1 MRIVDPNNDK
11 LFTKPNSKKTS
22 EPTDKYYKIT
32 LVALAVFALI
42 IAYLFALNG
51 RYEIWGEDILFDKWT
66 QKSSE
71 LWASFQED

>member
-11 LFTKPNSKKTS
+11 IFTKPNSKKTS

-32 LVALAVFALI
+32 LVVLAVFALI

-51 RYEIWGEDILFDKWT
+51 RYEIWKDDILFDKWT
-66 QKSSE
+66 QKSSDLYE
-71 LWASFQED
+71 SFQED

>member
-11 LFTKPNSKKTS
+11 IFTKPNSKKTS
-22 EPTDKYYKIT
+22 EPTDKYHKIT
-32 LVALAVFALI
+32 LVVLAVFALI

-51 RYEIWGEDILFDKWT
+51 RYEIWDEDYLLDKWT

-71 LWASFQED
+71 LYYSLPGD